1 MTIRISGIG
10 TALPEKILTNDYLSE
25 MMDTSDEWIRARA
38 GIGARHVGGVTSEMA
53 IEAGANALKDA
64 DLGPDDIDLLIL
76 CTTTPDQRFPAT
88 SAVVQS
94 GLGLT
99 CGAFDLNAV
108 CAGFTYGYVAA
119 YGMMNAPTGPD
130 RVLLIG
136 SDAMSSITDWTDRGT
151 AILFGDGAA
160 AVVMEKHE
168 QGEMLAFDLGAD
180 GNLMPILY
188 CDHDGFIQMEG
199 REVFK
204 KAVRAVAQSVER
216 VLEAADITPDQ
227 VDVVLPHQ
235 ANIRIIEA
243 VCQRIGIPMEKT
255 HNVLETTGNTSGAS
269 IPLAMAKAHA
279 DGALHPGTIVLMSG
293 FGAGMAWGSAV
304 IRW

>member
-1 MTIRISGIG
+1 MTIRICGIG
-10 TALPEKILTNDYLSE
+10 TSLPDKVLTNDDLSE
-25 MMDTSDEWIRARA
+25 MMDTTDAWIRARA
-38 GIGARHVGGVTSEMA
+38 GIGSRHVDGVTSEMA
-53 IEAGANALKDA
+53 MEAGANALKAA
-64 DLGPDDIDLLIL
+64 DLTPADIDLLIL

-99 CGAFDLNAV
+99 CGAFDVNAV
-108 CAGFTYGYVAA
+108 CAGFTYGYVTA
-119 YGMMNAPTGPD
+119 YGIMLAPSGPE

-136 SDAMSSITDWTDRGT
+136 SDTMSSITDWTDRGT

-160 AVVMEKHE
+160 AVVMEKHQ

-180 GNLMPILY
+180 GNLQPILY
-188 CDHDGFIQMEG
+188 CDHDGKIQMEG

-204 KAVRAVAQSVER
+204 RAVRAVTQSVEN
-216 VLEAADITPDQ
+216 VLTKAGISADDI
-227 VDVVLPHQ
+227 DVVLPHQ

-255 HNVLETTGNTSGAS
+255 QNVLETTGNTSGAS
-269 IPLAMAKAHA
+269 IPLAMAKANA
-279 DGALHPGTIVLMSG
+279 EGALQPGCVVLMSG

-304 IRW
+304 VRW

>member
-10 TALPEKILTNDYLSE
+10 TALPEKVVTNDDLSE
-25 MMDTSDEWIRARA
+25 VMDTSDEWIRARS
-38 GIGARHVGGVTSEMA
+38 GIGSRHVDGVTSEMA
-53 IEAGANALKDA
+53 IEAGANALKAA
-64 DLGPDDIDLLIL
+64 DLTPADIGLLVL

-99 CGAFDLNAV
+99 CGAFDINAV
-108 CAGFTYGYVAA
+108 CAGFTYGYVSA
-119 YGMMNAPTGPD
+119 YGIMNAPTGPD
-130 RVLLIG
+130 RILLIG
-136 SDAMSSITDWTDRGT
+136 SDAMSGITDSTDRGT

-160 AVVMEKHE
+160 AVVMERHE
-168 QGEMLAFDLGAD
+168 QGEMLAFDLGTD
-180 GNLMPILY
+180 GNLQPILY

-204 KAVRAVAQSVER
+204 RAVRAVAQSVKN
-216 VLEAADITPDQ
+216 VLDKAGITPDD

-255 HNVLETTGNTSGAS
+255 HNVIETTGNTSAAS
-269 IPLAMAKAHA
+269 IPLTMAKADA
-279 DGALHPGTIVLMSG
+279 DGALEPGKIVLMSG
-293 FGAGMAWGSAV
+293 FGAGMAWGSV
-304 IRW
+304 VVRW

>member
-1 MTIRISGIG
+1 MTIRICGIG
-10 TALPEKILTNDYLSE
+10 TSLPDKILTNDDLSG
-25 MMDTSDEWIRARA
+25 MMDTTDEWIRARA
-38 GIGARHVGGVTSEMA
+38 GIGSRHVDGVTSEMA
-53 IEAGANALKDA
+53 MEAGADALKAA
-64 DLGPDDIDLLIL
+64 DLSPADIDLLIL

-99 CGAFDLNAV
+99 CGAFDVNAV
-108 CAGFTYGYVAA
+108 CAGFPYGYVSA
-119 YGMMNAPTGPD
+119 YGIMIAPSGPD

-136 SDAMSSITDWTDRGT
+136 SDTMSSITDWTDRGT

-180 GNLMPILY
+180 GNLQPILY
-188 CDHDGFIQMEG
+188 CDHDGKIQMEG

-204 KAVRAVAQSVER
+204 RAVRAVAQSVEN
-216 VLEAADITPDQ
+216 VLTKAGLTADDI
-227 VDVVLPHQ
+227 DVVLPHQ

-269 IPLAMAKAHA
+269 IPLAMAKADA
-279 DGALHPGTIVLMSG
+279 EGVLQPGTVVLMSG

-304 IRW
+304 VRW

>member
-1 MTIRISGIG
+1 MTIRICGIG
-10 TALPEKILTNDYLSE
+10 TALPKKVLTNDDLSK
-25 MMDTSDEWIRARA
+25 MMDTTDAWIRARA
-38 GIGARHVGGVTSEMA
+38 GIGSRHVDGLTSEMA
-53 IEAGANALKDA
+53 IEAGANALKAA
-64 DLGPDDIDLLIL
+64 DLTPTDIDLLIL

-94 GLGLT
+94 SLGLT
-99 CGAFDLNAV
+99 CGAFDVNAV
-108 CAGFTYGYVAA
+108 CAGFTYGYVTA
-119 YGMMNAPTGPD
+119 YGIMIAPSGPD

-136 SDAMSSITDWTDRGT
+136 SDTMSSITDWTDRGT

-180 GNLMPILY
+180 GNLRSILY
-188 CDHDGFIQMEG
+188 CDHDGKIQMEG

-204 KAVRAVAQSVER
+204 RAVRAVAQSVEN
-216 VLEAADITPDQ
+216 VLTKAGINADD

-235 ANIRIIEA
+235 ANVRIIEA

-255 HNVLETTGNTSGAS
+255 YNVLETTGNTSGAS
-269 IPLAMAKAHA
+269 IPLAMAKAESV
-279 DGALHPGTIVLMSG
+279 GALQPGTTLLMSG

-304 IRW
+304 VRW

>member
-1 MTIRISGIG
+1 MAIRINGIG
-10 TALPEKILTNDYLSE
+10 TSLPEKILTNDDLST

-38 GIGARHVGGVTSEMA
+38 GIGARHVDGLTSEMA
-53 IEAGANALKDA
+53 IEAGANAMKAA

-108 CAGFTYGYVAA
+108 CAGFPYGYVSA

-180 GNLMPILY
+180 GNLQPILY
-188 CDHDGFIQMEG
+188 CDHDGLIQMEG

-204 KAVRAVAQSVER
+204 RAVRAVAQSVEN
-216 VLEAADITPDQ
+216 VLLKAGVSADEI
-227 VDVVLPHQ
+227 DVVLPHQ

-243 VCQRIGIPMEKT
+243 VVQRIGIPMEKT
-255 HNVLETTGNTSGAS
+255 YNVLESTGNTSGAS
-269 IPLAMAKAHA
+269 IPLAMAKAY
-279 DGALHPGTIVLMSG
+279 DEGALEPGKIVLMSG

>member
-10 TALPEKILTNDYLSE
+10 TALPEKVVTNDDLSE
-25 MMDTSDEWIRARA
+25 VMDTSDEWIRARS
-38 GIGARHVGGVTSEMA
+38 GIGSRHVDGVTSEMA
-53 IEAGANALKDA
+53 IEAGANALKAA
-64 DLGPDDIDLLIL
+64 DLTPADIGLLVL

-99 CGAFDLNAV
+99 CGAFDINAV
-108 CAGFTYGYVAA
+108 CAGFTYGYVSA
-119 YGMMNAPTGPD
+119 YGIMNAPTGPD
-130 RVLLIG
+130 RILLIG
-136 SDAMSSITDWTDRGT
+136 SDTMSSITDQTDRGT

-160 AVVMEKHE
+160 AVVMERHE
-168 QGEMLAFDLGAD
+168 QGEMLAFDLGTD
-180 GNLMPILY
+180 GNLQPILY

-204 KAVRAVAQSVER
+204 RAVRAVAQSVKN
-216 VLEAADITPDQ
+216 VLDKAGLTPDD

-255 HNVLETTGNTSGAS
+255 HNVIETTGNTSAAS
-269 IPLAMAKAHA
+269 IPLTMAKADA
-279 DGALHPGTIVLMSG
+279 DGALEPGKIVLMSG
-293 FGAGMAWGSAV
+293 FGAGMAWGSV
-304 IRW
+304 VVRW

>member
-10 TALPEKILTNDYLSE
+10 TALPEKVVTNDDLSE
-25 MMDTSDEWIRARA
+25 VMDTSDEWIRARS
-38 GIGARHVGGVTSEMA
+38 GIGSRHVDGVTSEMA
-53 IEAGANALKDA
+53 IEAGANALKAA
-64 DLGPDDIDLLIL
+64 DLTPADIGLLVL

-99 CGAFDLNAV
+99 CGAFDINAV
-108 CAGFTYGYVAA
+108 CAGFTYGYVSA
-119 YGMMNAPTGPD
+119 YGIMNAPTGPD
-130 RVLLIG
+130 RILLIG
-136 SDAMSSITDWTDRGT
+136 SDAMSGITDWTDRGT

-160 AVVMEKHE
+160 AVVMERHE
-168 QGEMLAFDLGAD
+168 QGEMLAFDLGTD
-180 GNLMPILY
+180 GNLQPILY

-204 KAVRAVAQSVER
+204 RAVRAVAQSVKN
-216 VLEAADITPDQ
+216 VLDKAGLTPDD

-255 HNVLETTGNTSGAS
+255 HNVIETTGNTSAAS
-269 IPLAMAKAHA
+269 IPLTMAKADA
-279 DGALHPGTIVLMSG
+279 DGALEPGKIVLMSG
-293 FGAGMAWGSAV
+293 FGAGMAWGSV
-304 IRW
+304 VVRW

>member
-10 TALPEKILTNDYLSE
+10 TALPEKVVTNDDLSE
-25 MMDTSDEWIRARA
+25 VMDTSDEWIRARS
-38 GIGARHVGGVTSEMA
+38 GIGSRHVDGVTSEMA
-53 IEAGANALKDA
+53 IEAGANALKAA
-64 DLGPDDIDLLIL
+64 DLTPADIGLLVL

-99 CGAFDLNAV
+99 CGAFDINAV
-108 CAGFTYGYVAA
+108 CAGFTYGYVSA
-119 YGMMNAPTGPD
+119 YGIMNAPTGPD
-130 RVLLIG
+130 RILLIG
-136 SDAMSSITDWTDRGT
+136 SDTMSSITDSTDRGT

-160 AVVMEKHE
+160 AVVMERHE
-168 QGEMLAFDLGAD
+168 QGEMLAFDLGTD
-180 GNLMPILY
+180 GNLQPILY

-204 KAVRAVAQSVER
+204 RAVRAVAQSVKN
-216 VLEAADITPDQ
+216 VLDKAGLTPDD

-255 HNVLETTGNTSGAS
+255 HNVIETTGNTSAAS
-269 IPLAMAKAHA
+269 IPLTMAKADA
-279 DGALHPGTIVLMSG
+279 DGALEPGKIVLMSG
-293 FGAGMAWGSAV
+293 FGAGMAWGSV
-304 IRW
+304 VVRW

>member
-1 MTIRISGIG
+1 MAIRISGIG
-10 TALPEKILTNDYLSE
+10 TSLPDKIVTNADLSQT
-25 MMDTSDEWIRARA
+25 MDTSDEWIRDRA
-38 GIGARHVGGVTSEMA
+38 GIGARHVDGITSEMA
-53 IEAGANALKDA
+53 IEAGAAALKAA
-64 DLGPDDIDLLIL
+64 DLTPDDIGLLVL

-94 GLGLT
+94 GIGLT
-99 CGAFDLNAV
+99 CGAFDVNAV
-108 CAGFTYGYVAA
+108 CAGFTYGYVST
-119 YGMMNAPTGPD
+119 YGIMSLPGGPE
-130 RVLLIG
+130 RALLIG
-136 SDAMSSITDWTDRGT
+136 SDTMSSITDWSDRGT

-160 AVVMEKHE
+160 AVVMERHE

-180 GNLMPILY
+180 GNLQSILY
-188 CDHDGFIQMEG
+188 CDHDAKIQMEG

-204 KAVRAVAQSVER
+204 KAVRAVAGSVEA
-216 VLEAADITPDQ
+216 VLAKAGIGPDD

-235 ANIRIIEA
+235 ANIRIIDA

-269 IPLAMAKAHA
+269 IPLAMAKAEA
-279 DGALHPGTIVLMSG
+279 DGALTPGAIVLMSG

-304 IRW
+304 VRW

>member
-10 TALPEKILTNDYLSE
+10 TALPEKVVTNGDLSE
-25 MMDTSDEWIRARA
+25 AMDTSDEWIRARS
-38 GIGARHVGGVTSEMA
+38 GIGSRHVDGVTSEMA
-53 IEAGANALKDA
+53 IEAGANALKAA
-64 DLGPDDIDLLIL
+64 DLTPADIGLLVL

-99 CGAFDLNAV
+99 CGAFDINAV
-108 CAGFTYGYVAA
+108 CAGFTYGYVSA
-119 YGMMNAPTGPD
+119 YGIMNAPTGPD
-130 RVLLIG
+130 RILLIG
-136 SDAMSSITDWTDRGT
+136 SDAMSGITDWTDRGT

-160 AVVMEKHE
+160 AVVMERHE
-168 QGEMLAFDLGAD
+168 QGEMLAFDLGTD
-180 GNLMPILY
+180 GNLQPILY

-204 KAVRAVAQSVER
+204 RAVRAVAQSVKN
-216 VLEAADITPDQ
+216 VLDKAGLTPDD

-255 HNVLETTGNTSGAS
+255 HNVIETTGNTSAAS
-269 IPLAMAKAHA
+269 IPLTMAKADA
-279 DGALHPGTIVLMSG
+279 DGALEPGKIVLMSG
-293 FGAGMAWGSAV
+293 FGAGMAWGSV
-304 IRW
+304 VVRW

>member
-1 MTIRISGIG
+1 MTIRINGIG
-10 TALPEKILTNDYLSE
+10 TSLPHKIVTNDDLAKT
-25 MMDTSDEWIRARA
+25 MDTSDEWIRARA
-38 GIGARHVGGVTSEMA
+38 GIGARHVDGVTSEMA
-53 IEAGANALKDA
+53 IEAGARTLKAA
-64 DLGPDDIDLLIL
+64 DLSPDDIDLLIL

-99 CGAFDLNAV
+99 CGAFDINAV
-108 CAGFTYGYVAA
+108 CAGFTYGYVSA
-119 YGMMNAPTGPD
+119 YGMMLAPSGPD

-136 SDAMSSITDWTDRGT
+136 ADTMSSITDWTDRGT

-160 AVVMEKHE
+160 GVVMEKHE

-180 GNLMPILY
+180 GNLQSILY
-188 CDHDGFIQMEG
+188 CDHDGKIQMEG

-204 KAVRAVAQSVER
+204 RAVRAVAKSIDQ
-216 VLEAADITPDQ
+216 VLAKAGLSAED

-243 VCQRIGIPMEKT
+243 VCQRVGIPMEKC

-269 IPLAMAKAHA
+269 IPLAMARAEA
-279 DGALHPGTIVLMSG
+279 NGALEPGKIVLMSG

-304 IRW
+304 LRW